1 MAPSIL
7 QLEVTRLGRMLRDYD
22 LELEVHNAFVK
33 GRYELKKF
41 VEELPGIEDKKIARE
56 SIEPLGNAIMAVS
69 IEHES
74 IQGDVAEIQA
84 YILDRLNDVYDR
96 IQLVY

>member
-7 QLEVTRLGRMLRDYD
+7 QLEVTRLGRMMRDYD

-41 VEELPGIEDKKIARE
+41 VQILPELADKDIAQE

-69 IEHES
+69 FEHES
-74 IQGDVAEIQA
+74 IKGDVAEIQA
-84 YILDRLNDVYDR
+84 YILDRLNDVYNR
-96 IQLVY
+96 IKLVY